1 MRKLLPL
8 CALLAVVSL
17 QASAQNGSRY
27 RFDNFDTREGVRVEL
42 PAVIAPR
49 ALKSS
54 KRLKLTARTSAVVPA
69 SVAPSAAEA
78 APAPAMS
85 AAVAKSLDGFS
96 TGDAKVDSLIVESGR
111 RNGVDPV
118 LLYAIMH
125 RESAFK
131 RRALSHKGASGL
143 MQLMPPTARRFG
155 VTNIWDPAQ
164 NIEGGARY
172 MRVLLDMFGGDVR
185 LALAGY
191 NAGEGAVLKY
201 GRNVPPYS
209 ETREYVRRITER
221 YAMMRDPATA
231 RRAPVVSRTQIARLK
246 AAEQV
251 APVYET
257 HVYAVRT
264 PDGRL
269 RLVSQ

>member
-1 MRKLLPL
+1 MRKLLTL
-8 CALLAVVSL
+8 CALVALSSL
-17 QASAQNGSRY
+17 QAAAQNGY
-27 RFDNFDTREGVRVEL
+27 RFDNFDTRDGVRVEL
-42 PAVIAPR
+42 PAEAAPR
-49 ALKSS
+49 ARKPQ
-54 KRLKLTARTSAVVPA
+54 KRLRLTTRTSAVVPA
-69 SVAPSAAEA
+69 AVAAPAEV
-78 APAPAMS
+78 APAPALS

-96 TGDAKVDSLIVESGR
+96 TGDAKIDSLIVESGR

-201 GRNVPPYS
+201 GRSVSPYS

-231 RRAPVVSRTQIARLK
+231 RRAPFVTRTQIDRIK
-246 AAEQV
+246 AAEQA

-257 HVYAVRT
+257 NVYAVRT